1 MNASGFQIELRHVG
15 FSYDGGETWAL
26 DDVNLGIRAGE
37 RVCIVGANGS
47 GKSTLLRVMAG
58 LSAPDTGSVT
68 LLGHTVFTDE
78 GGADAD
84 A

>member
-47 GKSTLLRVMAG
+47 GNPHCYV
-58 LSAPDTGSVT
+58 
-68 LLGHTVFTDE
+68 
-78 GGADAD
+78 
-84 A
+84 